1 MSAYAI
7 LLTTLALLCA
17 SALYFF
23 LGRLSRFP
31 CRTIRDVPAF
41 LQPVDSANIFQLLN
55 PQTEDYLR
63 SAMTGLALRL
73 EQRRSL
79 HFLRE
84 HLLRMSHNAHILLE
98 WSNAEL
104 KREIIGQNEEHSE
117 CYRDCA
123 RRLHAAAIEFRLYA
137 VLSLIKIKFWMIF
150 RTQSW
155 MPFAPP
161 SLDNLSEVCG
171 LRFFTLYSNLTRAV
185 TDLGRHYGTEF
196 RDELLQAWAQ
206 SPDLHAVAN

>member
-1 MSAYAI
+1 MSLYAI
-7 LLTTLALLCA
+7 LLVAVSLLCVT
-17 SALYFF
+17 ALYLF

-31 CRTIRDVPAF
+31 CRTIRDVPGF
-41 LQPVDSANIFQLLN
+41 LQPVDSANVFQLLN

-79 HFLRE
+79 HFFRE
-84 HLLRMSHNAHILLE
+84 HLQRMSHNAHILLE

-104 KREIIGQNEEHSE
+104 KREIIGQKAEDSE

-123 RRLHAAAIEFRLYA
+123 RRLHAAAIEFKLYA
-137 VLSLIKIKFWMIF
+137 ALSLFKIRVWMIF

-161 SLDNLSEVCG
+161 SLDGLGEVCG
-171 LRFFTLYSNLTRAV
+171 MRFFTLYSNLTRAV
-185 TDLGRHYGTEF
+185 SDLGRHYGTEF
-196 RDELLQAWAQ
+196 RDELLRAWA
-206 SPDLHAVAN
+206 STA

>member
-1 MSAYAI
+1 MSVYAF
-7 LLTTLALLCA
+7 LLSVLALLCV

-41 LQPVDSANIFQLLN
+41 LQPVDSASMMDLLN
-55 PQTEDYLR
+55 PETQEYLHT
-63 SAMTGLALRL
+63 AMTSLALRL

-84 HLLRMSHNAHILLE
+84 HLTRMSHNAHILLE

-104 KREIIGQNEEHSE
+104 KREIVGQSEEYSE

-123 RRLHAAAIEFRLYA
+123 RQLHAAALEFRLYA
-137 VLSLIKIKFWMIF
+137 LLSRIKINLWLVF
-150 RTQSW
+150 RTQTW
-155 MPFAPP
+155 LPLAPP
-161 SLDNLSEVCG
+161 SLANLSQVCG

-185 TDLGRHYGTEF
+185 SELGRHYGTEF
-196 RDELLQAWAQ
+196 RDELLKAWAV
-206 SPDLHAVAN
+206 AV

>member
-1 MSAYAI
+1 MSAYAF
-7 LLTTLALLCA
+7 LLVVLALLGA
-17 SALYFF
+17 SGLYFF

-41 LQPVDSANIFQLLN
+41 LQPVDSASMMQLLN
-55 PQTEDYLR
+55 AETEEYLH
-63 SAMTGLALRL
+63 SAMTGVALRL

-84 HLLRMSHNAHILLE
+84 HLIRMSHNAHILLE

-104 KREIIGQNEEHSE
+104 KREIVGQSEEYSE

-123 RRLHAAAIEFRLYA
+123 RQLHVAAVEFRLYSA
-137 VLSLIKIKFWMIF
+137 LSLVKIKLWLVF

-161 SLDNLSEVCG
+161 SLADLGHVGG

-185 TDLGRHYGTEF
+185 SNLGRHYGTEF
-196 RDELLQAWAQ
+196 RDELLKAWA
-206 SPDLHAVAN
+206 VAA

>member
-1 MSAYAI
+1 MSAYAV
-7 LLTTLALLCA
+7 LLFCLALLSV
-17 SALYFF
+17 SALYLF

-41 LQPVDSANIFQLLN
+41 LQPVDSVNVFQLLN
-55 PQTEDYLR
+55 PQTEEYLH
-63 SAMTGLALRL
+63 SAMTGVALRL

-104 KREIIGQNEEHSE
+104 EREIIGKNEEFSE
-117 CYRDCA
+117 CYRECA
-123 RRLHAAAIEFRLYA
+123 RRLHTAALEFRLYA
-137 VLSLIKIKFWMIF
+137 VLSLIKIKLWMLF

-155 MPFAPP
+155 MPFGPP
-161 SLDNLSEVCG
+161 SLSSLGEVCG
-171 LRFFTLYSNLTRAV
+171 MRFFTLYSNLTSAV
-185 TDLGRHYGTEF
+185 ADLGRHYGTEF
-196 RDELLQAWAQ
+196 RDELLRAWA
-206 SPDLHAVAN
+206 PAV

>member
-1 MSAYAI
+1 MSAYAV
-7 LLTTLALLCA
+7 LLSCLALLSI

-41 LQPVDSANIFQLLN
+41 LQPVDSANVLQLLN
-55 PQTEDYLR
+55 PQTEEYLH

-104 KREIIGQNEEHSE
+104 KREIIGQNEEFSE

-123 RRLHAAAIEFRLYA
+123 RRLHTAAVEFRLYA
-137 VLSLIKIKFWMIF
+137 VLSRIKINLWLAF
-150 RTQSW
+150 RTQTW
-155 MPFAPP
+155 LPLAAP
-161 SLDNLSEVCG
+161 SLADLSQVAG

-185 TDLGRHYGTEF
+185 SELGRHYGNEF
-196 RDELLQAWAQ
+196 RDELLRAWT
-206 SPDLHAVAN
+206 VAA

>member
-1 MSAYAI
+1 MTAYVF
-7 LLTTLALLCA
+7 LLIILALISA

-23 LGRLSRFP
+23 LGRLISFP

-41 LQPVDSANIFQLLN
+41 LQPVDSAGMMQLLN
-55 PQTEDYLR
+55 PQTEKFLH

-79 HFLRE
+79 HFIRE
-84 HLLRMSHNAHILLE
+84 HLLRLSHNAHILLE

-104 KREIIGQNEEHSE
+104 KREIVGQSEEDSE

-123 RRLHAAAIEFRLYA
+123 RQLHVAAIEFKLYA
-137 VLSLIKIKFWMIF
+137 TLSLIKINLWLAF

-155 MPFAPP
+155 LPLSPP
-161 SLDNLSEVCG
+161 SLSALSQVGG
-171 LRFFTLYSNLTRAV
+171 LRFFNLYSNLTRAV
-185 TDLGRHYGTEF
+185 SDLGRHYGTEF
-196 RDELLQAWAQ
+196 RDELLRAWA
-206 SPDLHAVAN
+206 VAA

>member
-1 MSAYAI
+1 MSVYI
-7 LLTTLALLCA
+7 LLLVALSLLCV
-17 SALYFF
+17 SSLYFF

-41 LQPVDSANIFQLLN
+41 LQPVDSANVFQLLN
-55 PQTEDYLR
+55 PQTEDYLH
-63 SAMTGLALRL
+63 STMTGLALRL

-84 HLLRMSHNAHILLE
+84 HLLRMSHNARILLE

-104 KREIIGQNEEHSE
+104 KREIIGHDEDGE

-123 RRLHAAAIEFRLYA
+123 RKLHAAAVEFRLYA

-161 SLDNLSEVCG
+161 SL
-171 LRFFTLYSNLTRAV
+171 
-185 TDLGRHYGTEF
+185 
-196 RDELLQAWAQ
+196 
-206 SPDLHAVAN
+206 

>member
-1 MSAYAI
+1 MSAYAF
-7 LLTTLALLCA
+7 LLVVLALLCA
-17 SALYFF
+17 SGLYFF
-23 LGRLSRFP
+23 FGRLSRFP

-41 LQPVDSANIFQLLN
+41 LQPVDSASMMQLLN
-55 PQTEDYLR
+55 PETEEYLH
-63 SAMTGLALRL
+63 SAMTGVALRL

-84 HLLRMSHNAHILLE
+84 HLIRMSHNAHILLE

-104 KREIIGQNEEHSE
+104 KREIVGQSEEYSE

-123 RRLHAAAIEFRLYA
+123 RQLHVAAVEFRLYSA
-137 VLSLIKIKFWMIF
+137 LSLVKIKLWLVF

-155 MPFAPP
+155 LPFAPP
-161 SLDNLSEVCG
+161 SLADLGHVGG

-185 TDLGRHYGTEF
+185 SDLGRHYGTEF
-196 RDELLQAWAQ
+196 RDELLRAWA
-206 SPDLHAVAN
+206 VAA

>member
-1 MSAYAI
+1 MSAYAF
-7 LLTTLALLCA
+7 LLVVLALLGA
-17 SALYFF
+17 SALYLFF
-23 LGRLSRFP
+23 GRLTRFP

-41 LQPVDSANIFQLLN
+41 LQPVDSASMMQLLN
-55 PQTEDYLR
+55 PETEEYLH

-84 HLLRMSHNAHILLE
+84 HLIRMSHNAHILLE

-104 KREIIGQNEEHSE
+104 KREIVGQSDEYSE

-123 RRLHAAAIEFRLYA
+123 RQLHSAAIEFRLYA
-137 VLSLIKIKFWMIF
+137 VLSLVKIKLWLVF
-150 RTQSW
+150 RTQPW
-155 MPFAPP
+155 IPLEPP
-161 SLDNLSEVCG
+161 SLADLGHVGS

-185 TDLGRHYGTEF
+185 SNLGQHYGSEF
-196 RDELLQAWAQ
+196 CDEVLKAWA
-206 SPDLHAVAN
+206 VAA

>member
-7 LLTTLALLCA
+7 LMTTLALLCA

-41 LQPVDSANIFQLLN
+41 LQPVDSANILQLLN
-55 PQTEDYLR
+55 PETEDYLR

-104 KREIIGQNEEHSE
+104 KREIIGHNEEDGE

-123 RRLHAAAIEFRLYA
+123 RRLHTAAVEFRRFAL
-137 VLSLIKIKFWMIF
+137 LS
-150 RTQSW
+150 
-155 MPFAPP
+155 P
-161 SLDNLSEVCG
+161 V
-171 LRFFTLYSNLTRAV
+171 
-185 TDLGRHYGTEF
+185 
-196 RDELLQAWAQ
+196 
-206 SPDLHAVAN
+206 

>member
-1 MSAYAI
+1 MSVYAF
-7 LLTTLALLCA
+7 LLIVLSLVCA

-23 LGRLSRFP
+23 FGRLSRFP

-41 LQPVDSANIFQLLN
+41 LQPVDSASMLQLLN
-55 PQTEDYLR
+55 PETEEYLH
-63 SAMTGLALRL
+63 SAMTGLAFRL

-84 HLLRMSHNAHILLE
+84 HMIRMSHNAHILLE

-104 KREIIGQNEEHSE
+104 KREIVGQNEADSE

-123 RRLHAAAIEFRLYA
+123 RRLHTAAVEFRLYA
-137 VLSLIKIKFWMIF
+137 VLSRTKINLWLAF
-150 RTQSW
+150 RTQAW
-155 MPFAPP
+155 MPLPTP
-161 SLDNLSEVCG
+161 SLADLSQVAG

-185 TDLGRHYGTEF
+185 SELGR
-196 RDELLQAWAQ
+196 
-206 SPDLHAVAN
+206 